1 MGREPTSRYS
11 SVDQITQD
19 LELHR
24 RRYPVAARERT
35 PAYVAGRFVQR
46 HLTALAVAATLVVA
60 VIGGLGTALWQA
72 ARATDARARAERRFA
87 DVRDLAGSF
96 MFEVYDA
103 LESVP
108 GTTPARELIVQ
119 KAVEYLESLARE
131 SAGDIGLQQELARAF
146 VRVGDVQGNPTV
158 GQRGR
163 RQRRAAAATAA
174 RW

>member
-1 MGREPTSRYS
+1 MS
-11 SVDQITQD
+11 
-19 LELHR
+19 
-24 RRYPVAARERT
+24 AAI
-35 PAYVAGRFVQR
+35 
-46 HLTALAVAATLVVA
+46 
-60 VIGGLGTALWQA
+60 IGGVGAALWQA
-72 ARATDARARAERRFA
+72 AQATEARARAERRFA

-119 KAVEYLESLARE
+119 KAVEYLESLAKE

-146 VRVGDVQGNPTV
+146 VRVGDVQGNPTSANV
-158 GQRGR
+158 GDAT
-163 RQRRAAAATAA
+163 RRACAATAG